1 MKYSASILREKRNI
15 KEAKLFCDEIF
26 NSIPKEEFESFVLKK
41 GKDRFYKDFWDEYY
55 PLYLYSCLKYSNE
68 DYIIFLCE
76 NGSKIDAQITNSNGH
91 CIETIQITTASFD
104 YNNALKNEK
113 LYKEGF
119 SLGVGSFNR
128 NKDGS
133 ISQRR
138 AMRSEDT
145 ALHEESN
152 QIIKAL
158 NKKMKN
164 NTYEN
169 IDVLLVVT
177 ESRFNKVIKDYYK
190 KLTSSLSLNQQ
201 KRFKE
206 LYLIDYSNVLIKLS

>member
-1 MKYSASILREKRNI
+1 MKYSAIDLRETRNI
-15 KEAKLFCDEIF
+15 KEAMLFCDEVF
-26 NSIPKEEFESFVLKK
+26 NSIPKEEFENFVLKK

-55 PLYLYSCLKYSNE
+55 PLSMYSCLKYCNE
-68 DYIIFLCE
+68 DYKIFLCA
-76 NGSKIDAQITNSNGH
+76 NGCKVDAQIIDNNGH

-104 YNNALKNEK
+104 YNSALKNEK
-113 LYKEGF
+113 MHEDGF

-138 AMRSEDT
+138 GIRSEDT
-145 ALHEESN
+145 ALHEESH
-152 QIIKAL
+152 QIMKAI
-158 NKKMKN
+158 NKKLKN
-164 NTYEN
+164 NTYKN

-177 ESRFNKVIKDYYK
+177 EFRFNKVIKDYYK
-190 KLTSSLSLNQQ
+190 KLINSLSLNQQ

-206 LYLIDYSNVLIKLS
+206 LYIIDYSNVLINLS